1 VPQVVNADVLD
12 AGRFGERAELLPKVP
27 AVRPLRF
34 RESRGRSRREEV
46 LVAVVRGQRLQ
57 RLDDRLLGLSQDAVG
72 KKVGLSRSLIAQIE
86 LANRPVTA
94 DELEKFAQLY
104 VEPTG
109 TRVATDDPVTV
120 ALLNLAPALLKEF
133 DMQSRI
139 HGVLGALM
147 TTLELDRLLERP
159 ARTGP
164 PTYPLPS
171 PRTLADAI
179 RQGEAIAEQERQRLG
194 LRDTPVPELP
204 DLCAAQG
211 VPVFAVKLPVWH
223 HLQADRVTAARIGAD
238 PGIGP
243 QASLEAKVRRACAGV
258 PGHPGSRVRPRVVA
272 IALEPGRRVV

>member
-1 VPQVVNADVLD
+1 
-12 AGRFGERAELLPKVP
+12 
-27 AVRPLRF
+27 
-34 RESRGRSRREEV
+34 
-46 LVAVVRGQRLQ
+46 
-57 RLDDRLLGLSQDAVG
+57 
-72 KKVGLSRSLIAQIE
+72 
-86 LANRPVTA
+86 
-94 DELEKFAQLY
+94 
-104 VEPTG
+104 
-109 TRVATDDPVTV
+109 
-120 ALLNLAPALLKEF
+120 
-133 DMQSRI
+133 MQSRI

-147 TTLELDRLLERP
+147 TTLELDRLRERP

-238 PGIGP
+238 LGIGP
-243 QASLEAKVRRACAGV
+243 QASPEAKVRRACAGV